1 MNQQM
6 LAYLP
11 VLSPI
16 VTLIVVYIGVL
27 AQNRHVD
34 VRMSDLQRYMDQ
46 RFTDTVARLEA
57 LIRAETGDLRTRIE
71 RLEGDRRVIR

>member
-1 MNQQM
+1 VNQQM